1 MNGKNGDIYVQKSPS
16 ATIETVVK
24 SLLKIFKKNNAFKNI
39 GVRHGERL
47 YEILISKEEMA
58 RTVKKKIFVI
68 KPDIHEQNFEK
79 FFTKKGQKNISSIKE
94 YNSLNTKQ
102 LSFNE
107 TVILLKKQIR
117 DEENKF

>member
-1 MNGKNGDIYVQKSPS
+1 M
-16 ATIETVVK
+16 VK

-47 YEILISKEEMA
+47 YEILISKEEMS
-58 RTVKKKIFVI
+58 RTVKKKKYFIV
-68 KPDIHEQNFEK
+68 KPDNQEQNFEK
-79 FFTKKGQKNISSIKE
+79 FFTKGQKNISSIKE

-107 TVILLKKQIR
+107 TVKLLKKQIR